1 MTIAGTDAS
10 GWIITTAVG
19 SGEQGFAG
27 DGGLA
32 AQATLDNPFDLAFDS
47 VGNLF
52 FADTQNHRIRRVD
65 VHSGVITTVAGNGEP
80 TFAGDGGPATEASL
94 HEPYG
99 LALDA
104 ADNVYIVDRFNFRI
118 RRVDAASGIITT
130 VAGNGEKAHAGDGGK
145 AVDASLLEPN
155 DVAFSPDGRHMYI
168 ADPSDHRIRVV
179 NRISKI
185 IGTFAG
191 NGEAHDSGDG
201 GAAVDA
207 GVWGARAIAVATD
220 GAVYIVKKHGSVL
233 RAVDPK
239 TGIIRHLAG
248 SGEYGYAD
256 GSLDTA
262 LFDRP
267 KELSMDGDD
276 ALLIVDTEVPAI
288 RRIDLKAGTVTT
300 VAGVG
305 DGKHHYTGD
314 NVPANT
320 SSLARPHSVAVG
332 PDGAIYIGDS
342 ENHRIRKVIRKA

>member
-1 MTIAGTDAS
+1 
-10 GWIITTAVG
+10 
-19 SGEQGFAG
+19 
-27 DGGLA
+27 
-32 AQATLDNPFDLAFDS
+32 
-47 VGNLF
+47 
-52 FADTQNHRIRRVD
+52 
-65 VHSGVITTVAGNGEP
+65 
-80 TFAGDGGPATEASL
+80 L

-104 ADNVYIVDRFNFRI
+104 ANNIYIVDRFNFRI
-118 RRVDAASGIITT
+118 RRVDAGSGIITT
-130 VAGNGEKAHAGDGGK
+130 VAGNGEKAHAGDGGA

-179 NRISKI
+179 DCISNI
-185 IGTFAG
+185 ISTFAG
-191 NGEAHDSGDG
+191 TGEAHDSGDG
-201 GAAVDA
+201 GPAVDA
-207 GVWGARAIAVATD
+207 GVWGARAVAVATD
-220 GAVYIVKKHGSVL
+220 GTVYIVKKHGSAL

-239 TGIIRHLAG
+239 TGNIRHLAG
-248 SGEYGYAD
+248 TGEYGYAD

-288 RRIDLKAGTVTT
+288 RRVDLKARTVTT

-305 DGKHHYTGD
+305 DGKHHFTGD
-314 NVPANT
+314 HVPANT

-342 ENHRIRKVIRKA
+342 ENHRIRKVIREA